1 MNTYNKTLT
10 IPKPATKLAMAAM
23 LLMYCL
29 VSLAQVTFEQRRIQ
43 ALSGGDFIDGNS
55 NNLLNQGETIE
66 YDHTVLNLG
75 NVGLQNIVLTDITG
89 TVSCPQ
95 STLAAGAVMTCL
107 STHTITAAEAVAGE
121 VNNSISV
128 SAETASGEPTAS
140 ANTVNRLN
148 NQNRSSIKMVK
159 VPFTAED
166 VDESGFNS
174 VGDLIEY
181 RFVVKNSNSNDL
193 DLITITEPDPSRID
207 TPIVCAAQTA
217 AGQAFSGN
225 GTGMLVSQD
234 VIVCTAEYTI
244 RQSDLDLG
252 TVNNQ
257 AVVEGLPPVGSVI
270 SGTAA
275 SVAPVTLFVPDLLPD
290 PQQVPALSTRNLA
303 MMLLLIMLLGLYSI
317 QAHQQKITE

>member
-1 MNTYNKTLT
+1 MKICDKNHIT
-10 IPKPATKLAMAAM
+10 PMPATKLAMAAM

-29 VSLAQVTFEQRRIQ
+29 VSLAQVTFEQRRIEV
-43 ALSGGDFIDGNS
+43 LSGGDFIDDNTNS
-55 NNLLNQGETIE
+55 LLNQGENIE

-89 TVSCPQ
+89 AVSCPQ
-95 STLAAGAVMTCL
+95 NTLAAGAVMTCL
-107 STHTITAAEAVAGE
+107 STHTITAAEEIAGE

-140 ANTVNRLN
+140 ANTVNRQN

-166 VDESGFNS
+166 IDDSGFNS

-181 RFVVKNSNSNDL
+181 RFVVKNSNTNDL
-193 DLITITEPDPSRID
+193 DLITITEPDPSNID
-207 TPIVCAAQTA
+207 TPIVCATQTV

-252 TVNNQ
+252 SVNNL
-257 AVVEGLPPVGSVI
+257 AEVEALPPVGSVI

-275 SVAPVTLFVPDLLPD
+275 SVAPVTAFEPDLLPD
-290 PQQVPALSTRNLA
+290 PQEVPAVSARNLA
-303 MMLLLIMLLGLYSI
+303 LILVIIMLLGLYSI
-317 QAHQQKITE
+317 RLSSRR